1 MEKQYLI
8 TPSRQC
14 SSATVGLVKDFLA
27 KNNMTRLEPLPYS
40 PYVVPADFYLF
51 PRLKSAL
58 KGRGFCDAT
67 DIIKNATEELKMLS
81 QNGFQE
87 SSKRPH
93 SHWQ

>member
-14 SSATVGLVKDFLA
+14 SSATVGLVKYFLA
-27 KNNMTRLEPLPYS
+27 NNNVTRLEPLPHS
-40 PYVVPADFYLF
+40 PDVVPADFYLF
-51 PRLKSAL
+51 ARLKSAL

-81 QNGFQE
+81 QNDFQE
-87 SSKRPH
+87 SSKRLH
-93 SHWQ
+93 SRWQ